1 VRFSLTPG
9 DLPWTLPLLVA
20 VVVLALWAYRFVL
33 PPLAPATRHL
43 LTGLRAVAL
52 AALILLLARP
62 IFSSPE
68 AGGGREV
75 VVLEDRSLSMDLPSS
90 DPKRAR
96 SEIAHRAADDV
107 ARRLAGRY
115 RVRRYVFAAE
125 ARAAE
130 SDSAGK
136 LDRASTALGDAIAS
150 LSGREGLAGVVVVSD
165 GAANRGRDP
174 VQAARELGR
183 PVSTVA
189 VEGPRGWNASLEEV
203 MVNPTARAGQPT
215 PLAVRLRNEGS
226 GSRRA
231 HVTVSEGD
239 EVLARREV
247 VLPPNGEETV
257 EEMTVTPRRPGLAFY
272 RVALDAGPG
281 ETMDADNRRAAVQTV
296 IPDRQHVLVLVPGP
310 NWDWTWLKRAV
321 DSDSSWAA
329 EHAQIRPAGWA
340 PIPALP
346 TRYVPPA
353 GASLSRYAVVVAQGL
368 TAAEANG
375 ALGTRLAEYVR
386 NGGGLVLWGGDGA
399 GGAPLAALRGSALA
413 REVGIDLGSSAGD
426 FTADPP
432 SGSLHD
438 LIRVEED
445 ADLVRRFFAGAPPI
459 TGVSPLSPRP
469 GDQVALTAGNGRI
482 PLLVLRRVGRGRLLV
497 VNGSGLWRWGFSAA
511 DESARPRFERMWG
524 NALRLL
530 SEPTQSEP
538 LRIAADR
545 PLVSRGEPI
554 EVSASLQ
561 DSRFQPVDGASV
573 TATLERESDL
583 PGTKGAAPTPGS
595 PTAALPGPIRLSG
608 QGAGSYAGRWES
620 LPPGRYRLR
629 ATSTG
634 PGGARANATSEFV
647 VDDWSPEYLASDSDT
662 RTLERMAQV
671 SGGAAGSPD
680 RLGSLAGKVASRAA
694 TAGKMNEHRL
704 WESPLFYLTCVGLLS
719 GEWFLRRK
727 RGLP

>member
-9 DLPWTLPLLVA
+9 DLLWTLPLLVA
-20 VVVLALWAYRFVL
+20 AVALALWAYRFVL
-33 PPLAPATRHL
+33 PPLAPTTRRL
-43 LTGLRAVAL
+43 LFLLRALAL
-52 AALILLLARP
+52 AALVFLLARP

-90 DPKRAR
+90 EAKRTR
-96 SEIAHRAADDV
+96 TDIAHHAADDV

-115 RVRRYVFAAE
+115 HVRRYVFAAE
-125 ARAAE
+125 ARTAE
-130 SDSAGK
+130 SDSAGR

-174 VQAARELGR
+174 VQSARELGR

-189 VEGPRGWNASLEEV
+189 IEGPRGWNASLEEV

-215 PLAVRLRNEGS
+215 PIAVRLRNAGS

-231 HVTVSEGD
+231 SVTVTEGSD
-239 EVLARREV
+239 ILSRRDV
-247 VLPPNGEETV
+247 TLPPNGEETV
-257 EEMTVTPRRPGLAFY
+257 EEMAIVPRRPGLAFY
-272 RVALDAGPG
+272 RVQLDAGPG
-281 ETMDADNRRAAVQTV
+281 ETMEADNRRSAVQTV
-296 IPDRQHVLVLVPGP
+296 TPDRQRVLVLVPGP

-321 DSDSSWAA
+321 DGDSSWAA
-329 EHAQIRPAGWA
+329 EHAQIKPGGWA
-340 PIPALP
+340 PMPSIPAKNA
-346 TRYVPPA
+346 PPA
-353 GASLSRYAVVVAQGL
+353 GAALTRYAVVVAQGL
-368 TAAEANG
+368 SGPDANG
-375 ALGTRLAEYVR
+375 PLGTRLAEYVR

-399 GGAPLAALRGSALA
+399 GGAALAGLRGSALA
-413 REVGIDLGSSAGD
+413 REVGLDVGSAATD
-426 FTADPP
+426 FSADPP
-432 SGSLHD
+432 SGSLPD

-445 ADLVRRFFAGAPPI
+445 AELVRRFFAGAPPI
-459 TGVSPLSPRP
+459 TGVSPVNPRP
-469 GDQVALTAGNGRI
+469 GDQVVLTAASGRV
-482 PLLVLRRVGRGRLLV
+482 PLLLLRRVGRGRVLFI
-497 VNGSGLWRWGFSAA
+497 NGSGLWRWGFSAA
-511 DESARPRFERMWG
+511 DEAAAPRFDRLWG

-538 LRIAADR
+538 LRVAADQA
-545 PLVSRGEPI
+545 LVSRGEPI

-573 TATLERESDL
+573 TASLERESDL
-583 PGTKGAAPTPGS
+583 PGGARGGA
-595 PTAALPGPIRLSG
+595 TAGAQGTLPGPVRLTG
-608 QGAGSYAGRWES
+608 QGGGTYAGRWES

-629 ATSTG
+629 ASSVG
-634 PGGARANATSEFV
+634 PGGARANASSEFV
-647 VDDWSPEYLASDSDT
+647 VDEWSPEYLASESDT

-671 SGGAAGSPD
+671 SGGVSGTPD
-680 RLGSLAGKVASRAA
+680 KLGSLAGKISSSAASS
-694 TAGKMNEHRL
+694 GKLREHRL
-704 WESPLFYLTCVGLLS
+704 WESPLFYLLSVGMLS